1 MPLSLRLPPDLEARL
16 DALAERTGRTKTW
29 YVREAIAEYLADL
42 EDASE
47 AALVAEQV
55 ALGKMEVHSLEDAE
69 RRLGLAD

>member
-55 ALGKMEVHSLEDAE
+55 ALGKMKVHSLEDAE